1 MPSTPTQDIFWYELW
16 EEAGSR
22 GLNTWY
28 VMKGMDSV
36 RNSDHP
42 TGAGLNTGESDAGS
56 G

>member
-1 MPSTPTQDIFWYELW
+1 MHSKSTQDIWSEFW

-22 GLNTWY
+22 GLDTWY

-36 RNSDHP
+36 RNSDQRSD
-42 TGAGLNTGESDAGS
+42 AGPDADESDAGS